1 VLFDDVGAGGPDPRE
16 QTLSWRV
23 RRAGHNVSLAL
34 LVFVFQVVLA
44 IAVYVYHGPPYGL
57 LVFLFL
63 FVALLPF
70 YGTYR
75 YVLSSEGLEVFG
87 PLYYAQYEWSRFDH
101 WLLYE
106 EDVRLHLKDRPR
118 TDVVVLFA
126 PGRVTAVLTYVQRH
140 LPGVSPDERRL

>member
-1 VLFDDVGAGGPDPRE
+1 MAYDDAGAGAAPEE

-23 RRAGHNVSLAL
+23 RRASHNALLAL
-34 LVFVFQVVLA
+34 LVLIFQVVLA
-44 IAVYVYHGPPYGL
+44 LAVYIYHGPPYGI

-75 YVLSSEGLEVFG
+75 YVLSEEGLEVFG
-87 PLYYAQYEWSRFDH
+87 PLYYARYEWKQFDH

-118 TDVVVLFA
+118 TQVVVLFA
-126 PGRVTAVLTYVQRH
+126 PGRVTRVLTYVQRH

>member
-1 VLFDDVGAGGPDPRE
+1 VAYHGSGAADGGSE
-16 QTLSWRV
+16 QPTLSWRV
-23 RRAGHNVSLAL
+23 RRATHNVFLAL
-34 LVFVFQVVLA
+34 LVLLFQIVLA
-44 IAVYVYHGPPYGL
+44 IAVYIYHGPPYGI

-75 YVLSSEGLEVFG
+75 YVLNDEGLEVFG
-87 PLYYAQYEWSRFDH
+87 PLYYARYEWKQFDH

-118 TDVVVLFA
+118 THVVVLFA

>member
-1 VLFDDVGAGGPDPRE
+1 MAYDDAGAGAGPE
-16 QTLSWRV
+16 GQTLSWRV
-23 RRAGHNVSLAL
+23 RRATHNVFLAL
-34 LVFVFQVVLA
+34 LVLIFQVVLA
-44 IAVYVYHGPPYGL
+44 LAVYIYHGPPYGI

-75 YVLSSEGLEVFG
+75 YVLSEEGLEVFG
-87 PLYYAQYEWSRFDH
+87 PLYYARYEWKQFDH

-118 TDVVVLFA
+118 THVVVLFA
-126 PGRVTAVLTYVQRH
+126 PGRVTQVLTRVQRH

>member
-1 VLFDDVGAGGPDPRE
+1 MAHDDAGAAGGGAQE

-23 RRAGHNVSLAL
+23 RRASHNVFLAL
-34 LVFVFQVVLA
+34 LVFIFQIVLS
-44 IAVYVYHGPPYGL
+44 IAVYIYHGPPYGV

-75 YVLSSEGLEVFG
+75 YVLAEDGLEVFG
-87 PLYYAQYEWSRFDH
+87 PLYYAKYEWKQFDH

-106 EDVRLHLKDRPR
+106 EDVRLHLKDQPR
-118 TDVVVLFA
+118 THVVVLFA
-126 PGRVTAVLTYVQRH
+126 PGRVTPVLTYVQRH